1 MFKFVAIVSLV
12 LALPAQVLSVGIG
25 HKLAPRAD
33 PDCTQLPTSNGGRK
47 IAIVVDSSGSNSYTD
62 PSDLRI
68 VAAKNLNGLLVSKN
82 QASAGKQSD
91 LVTVVD
97 FDYSAAVIY
106 PLGDPA
112 GATFDG
118 IDASGGTDIA
128 SGVEAAIDELTKNQG
143 DVTAGRSGIVVLTD
157 GEDSYLDPLLEQL
170 ARARKLGI
178 RVAFGFLSPQPP
190 SSASDLLTAILD
202 TGGIYSTIT
211 SDQAQEAFVNL
222 VISHGLTG
230 LDNASGSADGPT
242 ALFAGLAI
250 ASNVSSTSSPK
261 VFTYSAQGGGEKL
274 NFTIDALSGQTLDVK
289 LRDTKSAKDVDTT
302 TTDQSGH
309 AELLYT
315 ASQAQ
320 ELALEV
326 STTNVTTGLFT
337 VGFNSSLGRI
347 NRNNPCK
354 PTNTTNNQYVLTLRL
369 PQLTSHV
376 LILLLAVDFSP
387 LYTLLCSAYLLS
399 VC

>member
-1 MFKFVAIVSLV
+1 MFKLAAIASLA
-12 LALPAQVLSVGIG
+12 LALPAQVLSVGLE
-25 HKLAPRAD
+25 HKWAPRAD

-47 IAIVVDSSGSNSYTD
+47 IAIVVDSSGSNADTD
-62 PSDLRI
+62 PSNLRI
-68 VAAKNLNGLLVSKN
+68 VAAKNLNNLLISKG
-82 QASAGKQSD
+82 QASSGKQSD

-97 FDYSAAVIY
+97 FDYSATVIY

-112 GATFDG
+112 GATNDIFDS

-170 ARARKLGI
+170 ARAKKLGI

-190 SSASDLLTAILD
+190 SDASDLLSAILD

-222 VISHGLTG
+222 VVSHGLTG
-230 LDNASGSADGPT
+230 VDNASGSAGGPT
-242 ALFAGLAI
+242 VLYAGLAI
-250 ASNVSSTSSPK
+250 AGNVSSKSSPK

-274 NFTIDALSGQTLDVK
+274 NFTVDALSGQTLDVK
-289 LRDTKSAKDVDTT
+289 LRDKKSAKDIDTT

-320 ELALEV
+320 ELSLEI
-326 STTNVTTGLFT
+326 STTNATSGLFT
-337 VGFNSSLGRI
+337 VGFNSSLGRV
-347 NRNNPCK
+347 NRANPCK
-354 PTNTTNNQYVLTLRL
+354 PTNTTNNKYVFTFLSAAAEL
-369 PQLTSHV
+369 PLS
-376 LILLLAVDFSP
+376 
-387 LYTLLCSAYLLS
+387 SAS
-399 VC
+399 ASCC